1 MMAKTRLITELK
13 NAAYLLFGA
22 AFLAVG
28 VVLFLAPNQIA
39 TGGTPGMSILLH
51 YLLDLPIGSL
61 MVAINVPLLLLGAK
75 MLGRAFAV
83 RTVIVILLSGL
94 FIDLGAEVLQLPALS
109 HDTLLATLYG
119 GIVVGCGV
127 GLILRGN
134 ASAGGSI
141 IIAKIVSSRS
151 HIKPGQ
157 VILTLDLLIIIASA
171 LVFNDI
177 DRALWS
183 LISIYVTTKCI
194 DMILTGAP
202 SEKVV
207 HIASN
212 RVALLSKRIRESLGE
227 QGTVLTGTGL
237 LIGQEKHL
245 IFVTVE
251 ARRIMLLRDI
261 VQQTDPD
268 AFMVVME
275 ASEMLGRGHGF

>member
-1 MMAKTRLITELK
+1 MMATSRLITELR
-13 NAAYLLFGA
+13 NATYLLFGS

-75 MLGRAFAV
+75 LLGRAFAV
-83 RTVIVILLSGL
+83 RTVIVILLTGL

-109 HDTLLATLYG
+109 QDTLLATLYG

-134 ASAGGSI
+134 ASAGGST

-151 HIKPGQ
+151 HLKPGQ

-212 RVALLSKRIRESLGE
+212 RVELLSRRIRESLGE